1 MKKVKIQ
8 ISGMYDITQ
17 FIEHASKVE
26 EPGVIVYKGSTMIDG
41 SSLMGMLN
49 LDTTHGIIVE
59 YPQDAQDFDDFVQKF
74 MSD

>member
-1 MKKVKIQ
+1 
-8 ISGMYDITQ
+8 
-17 FIEHASKVE
+17 
-26 EPGVIVYKGSTMIDG
+26 MIDG

-59 YPQDAQDFDDFVQKF
+59 YPQDDQDFDDFVQKF